1 VRQPKPPELGQVLSR
16 HNGRILA
23 GGWLLYL
30 GAIFAASAVYWLI
43 AANWAWAAGCAAV
56 VAVALFISWRRWNQ
70 SATVHEHGIVWQ
82 RGRRRK
88 VVRWQEVANVVA
100 ESIDDEFM
108 ITVTTHDG
116 RELVLDDY
124 LADVQQLH
132 GYLLNATG
140 GRGRDSTA
148 PSLTSSSFRWPR

>member
-1 VRQPKPPELGQVLSR
+1 MRQPEPSELGRVLSR

-30 GAIFAASAVYWLI
+30 GAIFAASTVYWLV
-43 AANWAWAAGCAAV
+43 AANWWWSAGCAAV
-56 VAVALFISWRRWNQ
+56 AGVALFISWRRWNQ
-70 SATVHEHGIVWQ
+70 SATVYERGIVWT

-88 VVRWQEVANVVA
+88 VMRWEEVANVAA
-100 ESIDDEFM
+100 ESIEDEFM

-124 LADVQQLH
+124 LADVKQLH
-132 GYLLNATG
+132 GYLINAMRG
-140 GRGRDSTA
+140 GEGPA
-148 PSLTSSSFRWPR
+148 PSSSSASSFRW

>member
-1 VRQPKPPELGQVLSR
+1 VRQSESPDLGQVLSR
-16 HNGRILA
+16 HHGRILA

-56 VAVALFISWRRWNQ
+56 AAVALFICWRRWNQ
-70 SATVHEHGIVWQ
+70 SATVYERGIVWT
-82 RGRRRK
+82 RGRQRK
-88 VVRWQEVANVVA
+88 VVRWEEVANVTA

-108 ITVTTHDG
+108 ITITTHDG
-116 RELVLDDY
+116 RELVLDDE

-132 GYLLNATG
+132 GYLINATRG
-140 GRGRDSTA
+140 GEGPA
-148 PSLTSSSFRWPR
+148 PSSSSSSSIRG